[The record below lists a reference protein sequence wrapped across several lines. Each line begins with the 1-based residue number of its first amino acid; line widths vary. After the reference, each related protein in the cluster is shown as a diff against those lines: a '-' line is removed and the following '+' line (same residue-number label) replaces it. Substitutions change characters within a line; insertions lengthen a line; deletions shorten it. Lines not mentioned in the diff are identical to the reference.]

1 MYCAAVGVKVIR
13 LGDLRSLR
21 EGNDKGD
28 DANQKIHSFFQ
39 YAYRA
44 ERYRMTAEEYIFKVK
59 LESEENSSRDCSICK
74 ERHRNGRKYR
84 GLYHCR
90 RYDVIMNADVNASE
104 NLLNGRKVSPGPV
117 RLPAKADSACGRV
130 SQRGEQQ
137 LGGDGPNG
145 STALESEQQSVG
157 TENLP
162 AFTRESVK
170 AVTPAYT

>member
-1 MYCAAVGVKVIR
+1 M
-13 LGDLRSLR
+13 R

-44 ERYRMTAEEYIFKVK
+44 ERYRMTAEEYIFKVN

-104 NLLNGRKVSPGPV
+104 NLLNGRKVSPGPI

-130 SQRGEQQ
+130 SQRGE
-137 LGGDGPNG
+137 GRSSWAVTGPTVPQRWN
-145 STALESEQQSVG
+145 QSSNRW
-157 TENLP
+157 EPRISLP
-162 AFTRESVK
+162 SRGRVSRQSLQPTREASK
-170 AVTPAYT
+170 